1 MREAENYF
9 TDTDM
14 EFRCHYARDT
24 HACPVV
30 SKPKSRRFLRRTPAN
45 DHAKVAGPPRTDRRL
60 RPVLGSDEFADKY
73 RDYFPRVF
81 AYVYGR
87 VHNVHITEDLVADV
101 FEKAFLK
108 SDSLRNDEAFS
119 TWLFTIARN
128 VIISHG
134 RKRYRETS
142 GRSRCDTEIS
152 PSTASVEGEIL
163 MQEELTTVTRLLREF
178 PQREQ
183 DIVSL
188 KFDAELANRQIAE
201 IMDLSEPNVRV
212 ILFRT
217 LQKLR
222 EQMAAEQ
229 RA

>member
-1 MREAENYF
+1 M
-9 TDTDM
+9 T
-14 EFRCHYARDT
+14 
-24 HACPVV
+24 
-30 SKPKSRRFLRRTPAN
+30 LRLFSTPA
-45 DHAKVAGPPRTDRRL
+45 TDESAPSGHR
-60 RPVLGSDEFADKY
+60 VDKFAEKY

-87 VHNVHITEDLVADV
+87 VHNVHLTEDLVADV
-101 FEKAFLK
+101 FERAFLK
-108 SDSLRNDEAFS
+108 SGSLRNDEAFS

-134 RKRYRETS
+134 RKRYRETAVDPEVLREIAAS
-142 GRSRCDTEIS
+142 G
-152 PSTASVEGEIL
+152 ASVEGDVL
-163 MQEELTTVTRLLREF
+163 LREELTTVTRLLRKF

-188 KFDAELANRQIAE
+188 KFDAELSNTQIAE
-201 IMDLSEPNVRV
+201 IMGLNEPNVRV

-217 LQKLR
+217 LRKLR
-222 EQMAAEQ
+222 EQMAAER